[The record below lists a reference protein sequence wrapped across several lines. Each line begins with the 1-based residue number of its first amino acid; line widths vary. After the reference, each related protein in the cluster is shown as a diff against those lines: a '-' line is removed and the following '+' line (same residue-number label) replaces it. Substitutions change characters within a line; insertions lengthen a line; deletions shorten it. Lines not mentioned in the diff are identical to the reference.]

1 MKFSE
6 SVSLITPRDMALSAA
21 LLNRSNSATPAV
33 CSASIMLERFAQVV
47 DARDAKGRSN
57 SATPAVVIV
66 PIIR

>member
-1 MKFSE
+1 MKVSD
-6 SVSLITPRDMALSAA
+6 SVSLTTPRDMALSSA

-47 DARDAKGRSN
+47 DARDAKSRSN
-57 SATPAVVIV
+57 SATPAVVIL